1 MTRVKISAAILLILI
16 AVSVISGMWVNKC
29 CTDMIAKTSQIAEQS
44 INGDTK
50 AAQNTALLLE
60 NDWERFNS
68 VASVLLR
75 NEKLTEAERIV
86 SRLRLMTEFDEKEVI
101 PQTAELTELL
111 DTLKM
116 SEFPCPNTIF

>member
-1 MTRVKISAAILLILI
+1 
-16 AVSVISGMWVNKC
+16 
-29 CTDMIAKTSQIAEQS
+29 MIAETSQIAEQS

-86 SRLRLMTEFDEKEVI
+86 SHLRLMTEFDEKEVI